1 MAKHDASAPTPTVSD
16 AIVGALRAEGVD
28 TVFGIPGYQSYHL
41 FDAFHRA
48 GNALRVVHS
57 RHEQGAAYMAFGYAK
72 STGRLGVVS
81 VVPGPGVLNASAALL
96 TAQSTSTPVLC
107 LAGEIPQTAIGLNLN
122 FLHEMRDQTATLRTI
137 VKWAA
142 RAESA
147 DAAATLMPEALA
159 QATSGRPG
167 VASLDLPMD
176 VQGAPATMAEYRRLP
191 APAPD
196 IDSDAIK
203 SAAAI
208 IAQARRPMIMVG
220 GGAIGGREQIN
231 ELARM
236 LGAPVMSFRTGK
248 GIVSDRDPLGY
259 NVVAGYRLW
268 PEVDVVIAIGT
279 RLEIPHLH
287 WSKTADKTIIR
298 IDIDPKEIDRYASPQ
313 VAIVGDAKAALD
325 ALLPAVAKK
334 IGKPS
339 AAALAHLADIKNGAA
354 KSIQEIQPQVAYLQA
369 IRDALPDDGFFV
381 DEVTQVGYVSWYAFP
396 GYQPRRFITSG
407 FQGNLG
413 HGYGTAL
420 GVKVA
425 NPKSPVVLISGD
437 GGFMFNVQELATA
450 VRERLNVVAVI
461 FNNNLFGN
469 VARDQNLLFG
479 GRTICTD
486 LKNPDFP
493 TMAESFGAHGWRAQT
508 PDQLRRGLEKAFTLD
523 GPVLIEVP
531 LQECANPWPLL
542 YPNRYAGF
550 LEEAAT
556 AVMGRKRTT

>member
-1 MAKHDASAPTPTVSD
+1 MATQDSTAPIPTVSD
-16 AIVGALRAEGVD
+16 AIVGTLRAEGVD
-28 TVFGIPGYQSYHL
+28 TVFGIPGYQTYHL

-57 RHEQGAAYMAFGYAK
+57 RHEQGAAYMAFGYAQ

-107 LAGEIPQTAIGLNLN
+107 LAGEIPKIAIGLNLN
-122 FLHEMRDQTATLRTI
+122 YLHEMRDQTATMRTI
-137 VKWAA
+137 VKWAS
-142 RAESA
+142 RVESA
-147 DAAATLMPEALA
+147 DEAATLVPQALA
-159 QATSGRPG
+159 QAATGRPG
-167 VASLDLPMD
+167 VACLDLPMD
-176 VQGAPATMAEYRRLP
+176 VQGAPATEAEYRRLP
-191 APAPD
+191 ASAPA
-196 IDSDAIK
+196 INMDAIT
-203 SAAAI
+203 AAANA
-208 IAQARRPMIMVG
+208 IARARQPMIIVA
-220 GGAIGGREQIN
+220 GGAIGAREQVN

-259 NVVAGYRLW
+259 NIVAGYRLW

-279 RLEIPHLH
+279 RLEMPYLH
-287 WSKTADKTIIR
+287 WSKTEGKTIVR
-298 IDIDPKEIDRYASPQ
+298 IDIDPKEVNRYAAPQ

-339 AAALAHLADIKNGAA
+339 AAALTHLTDIKEGAA
-354 KSIQEIQPQVAYLQA
+354 KSILEIQPQVAYLQA
-369 IRDALPDDGFFV
+369 IRDVLPDDGFFV
-381 DEVTQVGYVSWYAFP
+381 DEITQVGYVSWYAFP
-396 GYQPRRFITSG
+396 SYQPRRFITSG

-425 NPKSPVVLISGD
+425 HPKAPVVLITGD

-450 VRERLNVVAVI
+450 VRERLNVVTVI

-486 LKNPDFP
+486 LKNPNFP
-493 TMAESFGAHGWRAQT
+493 AMAESFGAYGWRAET
-508 PDQLRRGLEKAFTLD
+508 PDDLRRGLEKAFTLD

-531 LQECANPWPLL
+531 LQEFANPWPLL

-550 LEEAAT
+550 LEDVAA
-556 AVMGRKRTT
+556 AVMARGKTP